1 MWEEK
6 YYLKAH
12 PSNSCPAWSNDYNWH
27 RRGHSSHMVSNVNE
41 EIVKR
46 GPEKQEGRDQRESHA
61 FRRGFK
67 WAWSVLIANSSIYGT
82 FEFNHR

>member
-1 MWEEK
+1 MRERECVGEEE

-46 GPEKQEGRDQRESHA
+46 GPEKQEGRDQREPR
-61 FRRGFK
+61 F
-67 WAWSVLIANSSIYGT
+67 
-82 FEFNHR
+82 

>member
-1 MWEEK
+1 
-6 YYLKAH
+6 
-12 PSNSCPAWSNDYNWH
+12 
-27 RRGHSSHMVSNVNE
+27 MVSNVNE

-82 FEFNHR
+82 FEFTIDNLVDNRVYH